1 MIFVTN
7 NGPECL
13 FKVNQLDATVL
24 GNPLSQWLM
33 AAGLVIGA
41 VLLGRLLVGVLNAS
55 ARKLGSGLVVAVAEE
70 AAAPLTV
77 IATLL
82 GVRLAIESLALP
94 AALGVATTQ
103 GTKFFIAVSLT
114 WLLVGVY
121 DAFHRSVF
129 EPQARKPDSS
139 IELHLLMVLRTVAH
153 VLIWLAGL
161 ATALN
166 SIGFEV
172 TAVLAGLGI
181 GGMAL
186 ALASQD
192 TVSNIFGGVI
202 VLTQR
207 PFKVGERIEVNGING
222 WVQKIGLR
230 TTTVTNWYGRL
241 VQIPNKVFTDG
252 VVTNIDSQ
260 GCYYLESRLRIEP
273 WTPPA
278 KVEEALAILHGVIA
292 DNELLL
298 KSGWAAL
305 DKVEP
310 GYLELEFWYAV
321 SKWSVDEKA
330 HIGNEYEKICQAKTR
345 VNLAVLQRFEQ
356 AGIRMALPL
365 RVDMHL
371 DERPALSSA
380 PVAAARPQSP
390 LLQPA

>member
-1 MIFVTN
+1 
-7 NGPECL
+7 
-13 FKVNQLDATVL
+13 
-24 GNPLSQWLM
+24 M
-33 AAGLVIGA
+33 AAGMVIGA
-41 VLLGRLLVGVLNAS
+41 VLLGRLLAGVLNAS
-55 ARKLGSGLVVAVAEE
+55 ARKLGSGLGLAITEE
-70 AAAPLTV
+70 ASVPLTV

-82 GVRLAIESLALP
+82 GARLAVESLTLP
-94 AALGVATTQ
+94 AALGVVAAQ
-103 GTKFFIAVSLT
+103 GVKFFIAVSLT
-114 WLLVGVY
+114 WLLVAVY

-129 EPQARKPDSS
+129 EPHARKPDSS
-139 IELHLLMVLRTVAH
+139 IELHLLMVLRTFAQ

-166 SIGFEV
+166 SVGFEV

-230 TTTVTNWYGRL
+230 MTTVTNWYGRQ

-260 GCYYLESRLRIEP
+260 GCYYQEARLRIEP

-310 GYLELEFWYAV
+310 GHLELEFWYAV
-321 SKWSVDEKA
+321 AKWSADEKT
-330 HIGNEYEKICQAKTR
+330 HIGNEYEKICRAKTQ
-345 VNLAVLQRFEQ
+345 VNLEVMRRFEQ
-356 AGIRMALPL
+356 AGIRFALPV
-365 RVDMHL
+365 RVEMRM
-371 DERPALSSA
+371 DERPALA
-380 PVAAARPQSP
+380 PTPVAARPQSTR
-390 LLQPA
+390 LQPA

>member
-1 MIFVTN
+1 V
-7 NGPECL
+7 
-13 FKVNQLDATVL
+13 DATVF

-33 AAGLVIGA
+33 AAGLVVGA
-41 VLLGRLLVGVLNAS
+41 VLLGRLLVSVLHAS
-55 ARKLGSGLVVAVAEE
+55 ARKLGSGLVVVITEE
-70 AAAPLTV
+70 LSAPLTV

-82 GVRLAIESLALP
+82 GVRLAVESLALP
-94 AALGVATTQ
+94 AALGVVVAQ
-103 GTKFFIAVSLT
+103 GVKFFIAVSLT
-114 WLLVGVY
+114 WLLVSVY

-139 IELHLLMVLRTVAH
+139 VELHLLMVLRTVAH
-153 VLIWLAGL
+153 VLVWLAGL

-166 SIGFEV
+166 SVGFEV

-230 TTTVTNWYGRL
+230 MTTVTNWYGRQ

-260 GCYYLESRLRIEP
+260 GCYYQEARLRIEP

-278 KVEEALAILHGVIA
+278 KVEEALVILHGVIA
-292 DNELLL
+292 DNDLLL

-321 SKWSVDEKA
+321 AKWSVNEQA
-330 HIGNEYEKICQAKTR
+330 QIGNEYEKICQAKTR
-345 VNLAVLQRFEQ
+345 VNLEVLRRFEA

-365 RVDMHL
+365 RVEMHV
-371 DERPALSSA
+371 DERPV
-380 PVAAARPQSP
+380 PTPMPGPITAAVRPQSP
-390 LLQPA
+390 RLQPA

>member
-1 MIFVTN
+1 
-7 NGPECL
+7 
-13 FKVNQLDATVL
+13 
-24 GNPLSQWLM
+24 M
-33 AAGLVIGA
+33 AVGLVVGA
-41 VLLGRLLVGVLNAS
+41 LLLGRVLVGVLHAS
-55 ARKLGSGLVVAVAEE
+55 ARKLGSGLVVAVSEE
-70 AAAPLTV
+70 ASAPLTV
-77 IATLL
+77 MAMLL
-82 GVRLAIESLALP
+82 GIRLAIGMLSMP
-94 AALGVATTQ
+94 AALGTVAAQ
-103 GTKFFIAVSLT
+103 GITFAIAVSLT
-114 WLLVGVY
+114 WLLVAVY

-186 ALASQD
+186 ALAAQD
-192 TVSNIFGGVI
+192 TVANIFGGVV

-260 GCYYLESRLRIEP
+260 GCYYQEARLRIEP

-278 KVEEALAILHGVIA
+278 KVEEALAILHAVVA
-292 DNELLL
+292 DNALLL

-321 SKWSVDEKA
+321 AKWSSDERA
-330 HIGNEYEKICQAKTR
+330 QIGNEYEKICRAKTQ
-345 VNLAVLQRFEQ
+345 VNLEVLRRFEQ

-365 RVDMHL
+365 RVEMQL
-371 DERPALSSA
+371 DERPAQAST
-380 PVAAARPQSP
+380 PVAVRPTPSR
-390 LLQPA
+390 LQPA

>member
-1 MIFVTN
+1 
-7 NGPECL
+7 
-13 FKVNQLDATVL
+13 
-24 GNPLSQWLM
+24 M
-33 AAGLVIGA
+33 AV
-41 VLLGRLLVGVLNAS
+41 S
-55 ARKLGSGLVVAVAEE
+55 EE
-70 AAAPLTV
+70 ASAPLTV
-77 IATLL
+77 MAMLL
-82 GVRLAIESLALP
+82 GMRLAIGMLSMP
-94 AALGVATTQ
+94 AAQ
-103 GTKFFIAVSLT
+103 GTVAAQGITFAIAVSLT
-114 WLLVGVY
+114 WLLVAVY

-186 ALASQD
+186 ALAAQD
-192 TVSNIFGGVI
+192 TVANIFGGVV

-260 GCYYLESRLRIEP
+260 GCYYQEARLRIEP

-278 KVEEALAILHGVIA
+278 KVEEALAILHAVVA
-292 DNELLL
+292 DNALLL

-321 SKWSVDEKA
+321 AKWSSDERA
-330 HIGNEYEKICQAKTR
+330 QIGNEYEKICRAKTQ
-345 VNLAVLQRFEQ
+345 VNLEVLRRFEQ

-365 RVDMHL
+365 RVEMQL
-371 DERPALSSA
+371 DERPAPAST
-380 PVAAARPQSP
+380 PVAVRPTPSR
-390 LLQPA
+390 LQPA

>member
-1 MIFVTN
+1 MEV
-7 NGPECL
+7 
-13 FKVNQLDATVL
+13 AVL
-24 GNPLSQWLM
+24 GTPLSQWLM
-33 AAGLVIGA
+33 AVGLVVGA
-41 VLLGRLLVGVLNAS
+41 VLLGRLLVAVLSAS
-55 ARKLGSGLVVAVAEE
+55 ARKLGSGLVVAVTEE
-70 AAAPLTV
+70 ATAPLTV

-82 GVRLAIESLALP
+82 GVRLAVESLTLP
-94 AALGVATTQ
+94 AALGVVLTQ

-192 TVSNIFGGVI
+192 TVSNIFGGVV

-260 GCYYLESRLRIEP
+260 GCYYQEARLRIEP

-278 KVEEALAILHGVIA
+278 KVEEALAILRQITN
-292 DNELLL
+292 DNDLLV
-298 KSGWAAL
+298 KTGWAAL
-305 DKVEP
+305 DKVDP
-310 GYLELEFWYAV
+310 AFLELEFWYAV
-321 SKWSVDEKA
+321 AKWSADEKA
-330 HIGNEYEKICQAKTR
+330 SIGNEYEKICQAKTQ
-345 VNLAVLQRFEQ
+345 VNLAVLRRFEQ
-356 AGIRMALPL
+356 AGIRFALLPMK
-365 RVDMHL
+365 V
-371 DERPALSSA
+371 EVKASSNI
-380 PVAAARPQSP
+380 
-390 LLQPA
+390 LQPA